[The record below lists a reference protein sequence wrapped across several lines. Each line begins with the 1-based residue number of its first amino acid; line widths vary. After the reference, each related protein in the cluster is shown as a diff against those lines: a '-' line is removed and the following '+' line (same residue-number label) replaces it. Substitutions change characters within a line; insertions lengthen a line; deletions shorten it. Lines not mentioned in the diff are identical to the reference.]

1 MNIPLTPHTI
11 ALYTDML
18 VNPQKYNCDY
28 KPLGEC
34 FKMAEKVTP
43 QDELYEQYISYINKP
58 LPKPVFYII
67 MRNMYP
73 TLFRADVH
81 KDDSGKLVIRGRLG
95 FKLEFIKP
103 L

>member
-28 KPLGEC
+28 KPLKEC
-34 FKMAEKVTP
+34 FRIAKKVTP
-43 QDELYEQYISYINKP
+43 QDELYEQYVSYINKP
-58 LPKPVFYII
+58 VPKPVFYII

-73 TLFRADVH
+73 LLFGADWC
-81 KDDSGKLVIRGRLG
+81 KDDSGELIRGRLG

>member
-11 ALYTDML
+11 ALYTDLLM
-18 VNPQKYNCDY
+18 NPQKYNCDY
-28 KPLGEC
+28 KPLKEC
-34 FKMAEKVTP
+34 FRIAKKVTP
-43 QDELYEQYISYINKP
+43 QDELYEQYVSYINKP
-58 LPKPVFYII
+58 LSKPIFYII

-73 TLFRADVH
+73 ALFGADTH
-81 KDDSGKLVIRGRLG
+81 KDDSGKLVSGSLG